1 MLWRGGECVDE
12 VVAEAADDANAAA
25 AGDDDNN
32 NQNLTAPSVLPQHL
46 SHPPSRQQ
54 PSLFRFTIMSNA
66 MISAGVPR
74 DKMFTHAGPRR
85 QTITQKSS
93 FSFIYSHLNEN

>member
-12 VVAEAADDANAAA
+12 IVAEAAKASDDANAAA

-32 NQNLTAPSVLPQHL
+32 NQNLTAPSVLPQH
-46 SHPPSRQQ
+46 PPRRPSRQQ
-54 PSLFRFTIMSNA
+54 PSFFRFTLMSNA

-74 DKMFTHAGPRR
+74 DKMFTHAGPR
-85 QTITQKSS
+85 
-93 FSFIYSHLNEN
+93 